1 MKKIKIEYGETYEWK
16 MSKAEI
22 AYMNYF
28 ITKKRRK
35 NTKDYNI
42 VDWLNK

>member
-1 MKKIKIEYGETYEWK
+1 MKGVYVEYGENYLWK
-16 MSKAEI
+16 RTKADI